1 MGAWHDTHF
10 LQDICELGACFGKTT
25 TDPVLGDGWISED
38 LRDEGFDEAATGIV
52 NWNYLGR
59 ILDDAKGLYTRL

>member
-25 TDPVLGDGWISED
+25 TDPVLGMAGLVKISATKD
-38 LRDEGFDEAATGIV
+38 LMKLQRA
-52 NWNYLGR
+52 L
-59 ILDDAKGLYTRL
+59 